1 MKIKHIIFVRFI
13 NLSIIQWTKFRRCDI
28 MKKIIISVFLFVLV
42 LTFAV
47 SGNSIYISVAEEK
60 ELRENPYFD
69 TTAVDASVAVDAQLM
84 TYAKSVVLMEKSTGK
99 VLYAENENEK
109 LYPASVTK
117 IMTILL
123 VCEAIESGKMK
134 LSDTV
139 SCSANAASKGGSQI
153 WLEPGESMTVDELLK
168 ATCVYSANDAC
179 TLLGECVA
187 GSEPAFNELMN
198 KRAAELGMTN
208 THFDNC
214 TGLDDTTDTHL
225 TTAYD
230 VALMSR
236 ELLKHD
242 FIKEYTTTWMD
253 SLRGGETQLVNT
265 NKLIRFY
272 DGITG
277 LKTGTTEKAG
287 CCVSATAERNN
298 MELIAVVMGSENSN
312 DRFNS
317 AENLLDWGFA
327 NYEIYSPSVDSN
339 SLGKIKVLF
348 GKTDTVGVKIP
359 SISPILINKGS
370 SGNINVD
377 IEIAENVTAPVE
389 ENQIVGKIV
398 VRNGDDVL
406 SEYNISVSD
415 PVKKLTFFDAFYKLL
430 TSFSK

>member
-1 MKIKHIIFVRFI
+1 
-13 NLSIIQWTKFRRCDI
+13 
-28 MKKIIISVFLFVLV
+28 MKKTIISTILFVLITV
-42 LTFAV
+42 CSVMGNGIYV
-47 SGNSIYISVAEEK
+47 SVEEEK
-60 ELRENPYFD
+60 ELRENPYSGMQS
-69 TTAVDASVAVDAQLM
+69 VDAAVAVDAQLM

-134 LSDTV
+134 LSDDV
-139 SCSANAASKGGSQI
+139 SCSVNAASKGGSQI
-153 WLEPGESMTVDELLK
+153 WLEPGETMTVEELLK

-179 TLLGECVA
+179 TLLGEVIA
-187 GSEPAFNELMN
+187 GSEPAFNEMMN
-198 KRAAELGMTN
+198 NRAAELGMTN

-242 FIKEYTTTWMD
+242 FIKEYTTIWMD

-312 DRFNS
+312 DRFSS

-327 NYEIYSPSVDSN
+327 NYEIYSPSFDMNTIGDVDV
-339 SLGKIKVLF
+339 IF
-348 GKTDTVGVKIP
+348 GKSDTVGVKIP
-359 SISPILINKGS
+359 PLTPILINKGAS
-370 SGNINVD
+370 ENISVD
-377 IEIAENVTAPVE
+377 IEMAENITAPVE
-389 ENQIVGKIV
+389 ENQIVGKIL
-398 VRNGDDVL
+398 VRNGESML
-406 SEYNISVSD
+406 SEYDITVSE
-415 PVKKLTFFDAFYKLL
+415 PVKKLTFFDAFYKILS
-430 TSFSK
+430 SFSK